1 MANAEA
7 QREMERKCSKYF
19 IWFQNFFM
27 VLTYIGM
34 LAMFSLGKH
43 KMSRDTTLGGKKS
56 LQTLFNSLVAGQ
68 EYTLSPMRR
77 KVTLLSGVC

>member
-1 MANAEA
+1 
-7 QREMERKCSKYF
+7 
-19 IWFQNFFM
+19 M

-56 LQTLFNSLVAGQ
+56 LQTLFNSLVAG
-68 EYTLSPMRR
+68 
-77 KVTLLSGVC
+77 